1 MQYDQVITMYF
12 VRVRIRLLLAIAR
25 WNRER
30 RLEWFSAH

>member
-25 WNRER
+25 NRER